1 MPSELSGEER
11 KEKANSLYLEFIGK
25 PMQRATA
32 LAILLVAFLVG
43 GYAAGTMSGH
53 HINAVLAAVAAALL
67 FAFKI
72 NSVTYWVTILIGLG
86 FALVGSKIAFY
97 RKQRMNKG

>member
-1 MPSELSGEER
+1 
-11 KEKANSLYLEFIGK
+11 
-25 PMQRATA
+25 MQRATA

-43 GYAAGTMSGH
+43 GYAAGTMSDH

-97 RKQRMNKG
+97 RKQRMNRG